1 MSTLQKNQKGFSL
14 DNDSPVGPLE
24 IARENLEIFAD
35 SLIVQ
40 DSLRK
45 MVEWMLVLRDILKD
59 PDVSEEE
66 LAQTKEELDLL
77 DIAWSAIADSM
88 YEDGISC

>member
-1 MSTLQKNQKGFSL
+1 MSTLQKNQKGFIL
-14 DNDSPVGPLE
+14 DDDSPVGPLE

>member
-1 MSTLQKNQKGFSL
+1 MKKNQKGFIL
-14 DNDSPVGPLE
+14 DDDSPVGPLE

>member
-1 MSTLQKNQKGFSL
+1 MSTLQKNQKGFIL
-14 DNDSPVGPLE
+14 DDDSPVGPLE
-24 IARENLEIFAD
+24 IARENQEIFAD

>member
-1 MSTLQKNQKGFSL
+1 MSTLQKNQKGFNL
-14 DNDSPVGPLE
+14 DDELPVGPLE
-24 IARENLEIFAD
+24 VARENLKIFAD

-45 MVEWMLVLRDILKD
+45 MVEWMLVLRDTLKD

>member
-1 MSTLQKNQKGFSL
+1 MRTLQKNQKGFRL
-14 DNDSPVGPLE
+14 DEDLPVGPLE
-24 IARENLEIFAD
+24 IARENLESFAD
-35 SLIVQ
+35 NLIVQ

-66 LAQTKEELDLL
+66 LSQTKEELELL
-77 DIAWSAIADSM
+77 DIAWSAIANSW